1 MPVFSPCGAKDP
13 SLKEERKDLRSD
25 PPLPKSDLPE
35 FSEATEKQ
43 EFPRVNPVFPVEQ
56 AISHPVLV
64 LGIIIFLE
72 WFYECFFAF
81 SLQAQGY
88 SLPDLSQSTPG
99 EILDYIRRHYVLIKT
114 NEGYVLGRNT
124 RKRAR

>member
-1 MPVFSPCGAKDP
+1 MNGF
-13 SLKEERKDLRSD
+13 
-25 PPLPKSDLPE
+25 
-35 FSEATEKQ
+35 
-43 EFPRVNPVFPVEQ
+43 N
-56 AISHPVLV
+56 LV
-64 LGIIIFLE
+64 LP
-72 WFYECFFAF
+72 
-81 SLQAQGY
+81 LQAQGY